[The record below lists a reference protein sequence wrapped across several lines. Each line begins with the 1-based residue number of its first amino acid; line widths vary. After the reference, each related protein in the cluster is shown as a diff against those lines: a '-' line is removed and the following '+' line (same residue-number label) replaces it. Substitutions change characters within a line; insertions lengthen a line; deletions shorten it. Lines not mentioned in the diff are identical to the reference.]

1 MYEKGRYLMS
11 GDKGLV
17 VEFGNEISEEVN
29 KKVRNLYLAIQRNQM
44 PGIYEMIP
52 TYRSLLIQYNPMVIE
67 INRLISEL
75 TEIEEALDSIELPK
89 PRIVEIPTIYG
100 GEFGED
106 LGFVAEHNG
115 MSEEEVIKVHSSV
128 DYRIYMLGFSPG
140 FPYLGGMSEKLET
153 PRLKTPRTKIPA
165 GSVGIA
171 GKQTGIYP
179 MESPGGWQLIGRTP
193 VKLYDPGSQTPIIL
207 QAGDYIRF
215 VPVKKDEYDNI
226 CSLIEKN
233 RYEIKIAAEQV
244 G

>member
-1 MYEKGRYLMS
+1 MYEKGRYLTS

-17 VEFGNEISEEVN
+17 VEFGNEISEAVN
-29 KKVRNLYLAIQRNQM
+29 KKVRNLYLAIHKSEIS
-44 PGIYEMIP
+44 GIYEMIP
-52 TYRSLLIQYNPMVIE
+52 TYRSLLIQYNPIE
-67 INRLISEL
+67 IEVNKLIEIL
-75 TEIEEALDSIELPK
+75 VEIENSLDSIDLPK
-89 PRIVEIPTIYG
+89 PRIIEIPTIYG

-106 LGFVAEHNG
+106 LKFVSEHSG
-115 MSEEEVIKVHSSV
+115 MSENEVIKIHSSV

-140 FPYLGGMSEKLET
+140 FPYLGGMSEKIET

-193 VKLYDPGSQTPIIL
+193 LKLYNPKSETPIIL

-215 VPVKKDEYDNI
+215 VPIEKDEYENI
-226 CSLIEKN
+226 SSLVEKN
-233 RYEIKIAAEQV
+233 QYEIKIVTE
-244 G
+244 

>member
-1 MYEKGRYLMS
+1 MYEKGRYLTS

-17 VEFGNEISEEVN
+17 VEFGNEISEAVN
-29 KKVRNLYLAIQRNQM
+29 KKVRNLYLAIHKSQIS
-44 PGIYEMIP
+44 GIYEMIP
-52 TYRSLLIQYNPMVIE
+52 TYRSLLIQYNPIE
-67 INRLISEL
+67 IEVNKLIEIL
-75 TEIEEALDSIELPK
+75 VEIENSLDSIDLPK
-89 PRIVEIPTIYG
+89 PRIIEIPTIYG

-106 LGFVAEHNG
+106 LKFVSEHSG
-115 MSEEEVIKVHSSV
+115 MSENEVIKIHSSV

-140 FPYLGGMSEKLET
+140 FPYLGGMSEKIET

-193 VKLYDPGSQTPIIL
+193 LKLYNPKSETPIIL

-215 VPVKKDEYDNI
+215 VP
-226 CSLIEKN
+226 IEKAEYKN
-233 RYEIKIAAEQV
+233 ISSLVEKNQYEIKIVTE
-244 G
+244 

>member
-1 MYEKGRYLMS
+1 MYEKARYLMS

-17 VEFGNEISEEVN
+17 VEFGNEISEAVN
-29 KKVRNLYLAIQRNQM
+29 KKVRNLYLAIQKDQM
-44 PGIYEMIP
+44 SGIYEMIP
-52 TYRSLLIQYNPMVIE
+52 TYRSLFIQYNPM
-67 INRLISEL
+67 
-75 TEIEEALDSIELPK
+75 EIEVNSLIEKLKKIEKSLDNIDLPK
-89 PRIVEIPTIYG
+89 PRIIEIPTAYG

-106 LGFVAEHNG
+106 IKFVLEHNG
-115 MSEEEVIKVHSSV
+115 MNEDEVIKIHSSV

-140 FPYLGGMSEKLET
+140 FPYLGGMSEKIET

-193 VKLYDPGSQTPIIL
+193 IKLYDPRSQTPIIL

-215 VPVKKDEYDNI
+215 VPIEKDEYDNI
-226 CSLIEKN
+226 SGLVEKN
-233 RYEIKIAAEQV
+233 RYEIKIVTE
-244 G
+244 